1 MQFFSFMGRNIYV
14 SPVTSFLLYLK
25 ITAFFIVLASL
36 QIHAKGVAQTVRL
49 DMSNGSVTALMKEI
63 QRQTGY
69 AFLYNRNDIKELD
82 AISISIESD
91 NISEVLAESLKDL
104 PLDFVVKENEKVVI
118 LKRGATKTHRERLL
132 ANFRQQSTVQGIVV
146 DTSGTPLPGVTVSV
160 KDRTSMVT
168 STDLNGRYVLEVP
181 PGATLVYTMVGYQ
194 TEEVVVGTQQK
205 IDIVLEI
212 SASMLD
218 DVVVVGFGT
227 QKKREM
233 VGSVTSVSPD
243 DLKVPSSNLTTALA
257 GQAAGIIAYQ
267 RSGEP
272 GQDNADF
279 FVRGITTFGTNT
291 NPLILI
297 DGIEL
302 TPNDLARL
310 RPDDIQSFS
319 ILKDA
324 TATALYGSRG
334 ANGVILVVTKQGKEG
349 PAKFSFRFENSMS
362 APTRTVDV
370 ADPVTYMKMHNEAIL
385 TRDPSGNILYSQEKI
400 EMTEAGKYPLIYPA
414 NDWKSMLFKNYTMNQ
429 RSNVNVSG
437 GGGVARYYVA
447 GSFNRDNGILNV
459 DKRNNFNS
467 NIAINNYDLRSN
479 VNIDLTKTTE
489 LIVRLSANFEEYR
502 GPLLGG
508 AEMYNLM
515 VHSNPVLFPAYYP
528 ADEDFQYAQHI
539 LFGNWNNSKVNPYAE
554 MVRGYKEKSRSQILA
569 QVELKQNL
577 NFITEGLT
585 GRGMLNISRLS
596 QFAVNRSYNPFYHE
610 ISRYNRL
617 TGDYKLVE
625 TEIGTEY
632 LGYGELPDDRQQYS
646 SFYFEGSLN
655 HVRDFGKHTI
665 SNMLVFQARET
676 LTANAG
682 SLQLSLPSRNIGLAG
697 RTTYS
702 YDSRYFAEFN
712 FGYNGSERFDKNNR
726 FGFFPS
732 GGVAWLISNEKF
744 WEDIEPVVNNL
755 KLRYTYGLIGN
766 DQIGRAEDRFFYLS
780 EVNMNNAGRRAIFG
794 SEYNTIY
801 NGITISRY
809 ANPYI
814 SWEKS
819 YKQNFAIELGLWNEL
834 SVIAE
839 YFTEKRD
846 NILMTRASIPNTMG
860 LTAVPRANVGEASG
874 KGIDMMLE
882 YQKSWNPDF
891 WSSARANFT
900 YATSQYDVY
909 EEPEYKEPWR
919 SRVGMSLN
927 QATGYIAERLFVDD
941 EEAASSPPQ
950 NIGTSEYGGGDIK
963 YLDVNRDGQITE
975 ADKVP
980 LGFPE
985 VPEIV
990 YGFGV
995 SMGFKGLDFA
1005 VFFQG
1010 AARQSFWINAHSTAP
1025 FLYDAQILQAYADSY
1040 WSEENQNLYATWPRL
1055 DTKVNT
1061 NNVPGA
1067 YVDGGSLIWPSDQRN
1082 TWFMRNG
1089 NFLRVKQMELGYTVP
1104 SRLTERIKMNNLRIY
1119 LSGTNLLVFSKF
1131 KMWDVEMAGNG
1142 LGYPNQRVFNIG
1154 VNFAFN

>member
-1 MQFFSFMGRNIYV
+1 MQFFSFLGRNRCVPPI
-14 SPVTSFLLYLK
+14 TSCLLFLK
-25 ITAFFIVLASL
+25 ITALLIIVATL

-49 DMSNGSVTALMKEI
+49 DISNGTVTALIKDV

-69 AFLYNRNDIKELD
+69 AFLFNRSDIEGLD
-82 AISISIESD
+82 AVSISIESD
-91 NISEVLAESLKDL
+91 DIHEVLTESLKGL
-104 PLDFVVKENEKVVI
+104 PLDFLVKEDQKVVV
-118 LKRGATKTHRERLL
+118 LKRNESKLKRERLL
-132 ANFRQQSTVQGIVV
+132 KGLQQQPTVQGLVV

-160 KDRTSMVT
+160 KDRANMVT
-168 STDLNGRYVLEVP
+168 STDLNGRYVLQVP
-181 PGATLVYTMVGYQ
+181 DGAVLVFTMVGYQ
-194 TEEVVVGTQQK
+194 SVEIEVGSQRQ
-205 IDIVLEI
+205 IDVVLEM
-212 SASMLD
+212 SSSLLD

-227 QKKREM
+227 QKRRDV
-233 VGSVTSVSPD
+233 VGSVTSVSPGN
-243 DLKVPSSNLTTALA
+243 LKVPSSNLTSALA

-324 TATALYGSRG
+324 TATALYGARG
-334 ANGVILVVTKQGKEG
+334 ANGVILVTTKQGKEG
-349 PAKFSFRFENSMS
+349 PAKLSFRFENSMS
-362 APTRTVDV
+362 APTQTIDV
-370 ADPVTYMKMHNEAIL
+370 ADPVTFMKMHNEAIL
-385 TRDPSGNILYSQEKI
+385 TRDPLGTILYSQEKI

-414 NDWKSMLFKNYTMNQ
+414 NDWKKMLFKDYTMNQ
-429 RSNVNVSG
+429 RSNLNISG

-459 DKRNNFNS
+459 DKRNNFNN
-467 NIAINNYDLRSN
+467 NIVINNYDLRSN
-479 VNIDLTKTTE
+479 VNINLTKITE

-502 GPLLGG
+502 GPLRGG
-508 AEMYNLM
+508 ADMYNLM

-539 LFGNWNNSKVNPYAE
+539 LFGNFNNSKINPYAE

-569 QVELKQNL
+569 QLELKQGL
-577 NFITEGLT
+577 DFITKGLS

-596 QFAVNRSYNPFYHE
+596 QFAVNRAYNPFYYE

-617 TGDYKLVE
+617 TGDYKLFE
-625 TEIGTEY
+625 SQIGTEY
-632 LGYGELPDDRQQYS
+632 LGYGELASEREQYS

-655 HVRDFGKHTI
+655 YARDFGKHNVST
-665 SNMLVFQARET
+665 MAVFQARET

-682 SLQLSLPSRNIGLAG
+682 SLQLSLPSRNVGLAG

-732 GGVAWLISNEKF
+732 AGAAWLVSNEGF
-744 WEDIEPVVNNL
+744 WENIKPVVNNL
-755 KLRYTYGLIGN
+755 KLRYSYGLIGN
-766 DQIGRAEDRFFYLS
+766 DQIGTAIDRFFYLS
-780 EVNMNNAGRRAIFG
+780 EVNMDDPGRRAVFG
-794 SEYNTIY
+794 QEYNTYY
-801 NGITISRY
+801 NGITINRY

-819 YKQNFAIELGLWNEL
+819 YKQNFALELGLWNDL
-834 SVIAE
+834 SVVAE

-846 NILMTRASIPNTMG
+846 NILMTRSSIPSTMG
-860 LTAVPRANVGEASG
+860 LTATPRANVGEASG
-874 KGIDMMLE
+874 KGVDMMLE

-891 WSSARANFT
+891 WTSARANFT
-900 YATSQYDVY
+900 YATSRYDVF
-909 EEPEYKEPWR
+909 EEPEYNEPWR
-919 SRVGMSLN
+919 SRVGLSLN
-927 QATGYIAERLFVDD
+927 QVTGYIAERLFVDD
-941 EEAASSPPQ
+941 AEAAGSPPQ
-950 NIGTSEYGGGDIK
+950 YIGTSEYGGGDIK
-963 YLDVNRDGQITE
+963 YLDVNRDGRITE
-975 ADKVP
+975 ADRVP
-980 LGFPE
+980 LGHPTVPE
-985 VPEIV
+985 VV

-995 SMGFKGLDFA
+995 SMGFKGFDLS

-1010 AARQSFWINAHSTAP
+1010 AARQSFWIDAAGTAP
-1025 FLYDAQILQAYADSY
+1025 FINEAQILKDYADSY
-1040 WSEENQNLYATWPRL
+1040 WSEENQNVYALWPRL
-1055 DTKVNT
+1055 SPTLNS
-1061 NNVPGA
+1061 NNVA
-1067 YVDGGSLIWPSDQRN
+1067 TS
-1082 TWFMRNG
+1082 TWFMRDG
-1089 NFLRVKQMELGYTVP
+1089 SFLRLKQAEFGYTIP
-1104 SRLTERIKMNNLRIY
+1104 QRLSERWSMSNLRFY
-1119 LSGTNLLVFSKF
+1119 LSGTNLLLFSKF

-1142 LGYPNQRVFNIG
+1142 LGYPNQRVFNLG
-1154 VNFAFN
+1154 VNLSIN

>member
-1 MQFFSFMGRNIYV
+1 MGRNIYV

-25 ITAFFIVLASL
+25 VTAFFIVLASL

-49 DMSNGSVTALMKEI
+49 DMSNGSVTALIKDI

-69 AFLYNRNDIKELD
+69 AFLYNRDDIMALD
-82 AISISIESD
+82 AVNISIESD
-91 NISEVLAESLKDL
+91 NIREVLAESLKGL
-104 PLDFVVKENEKVVI
+104 PLDFLVKEDEKVVI
-118 LKRGATKTHRERLL
+118 LKRNTSKAKRERIL
-132 ANFRQQSTVQGIVV
+132 ASLRQQSTVSGIVV
-146 DTSGTPLPGVTVSV
+146 DTSGTPLTGVTVSV
-160 KDRTSMVT
+160 KDQTNMAT
-168 STDLNGRYVLEVP
+168 STDVNGRYVLEVP
-181 PGATLVYTMVGYQ
+181 EDAVLVITMVGYQ
-194 TEEVVVGTQQK
+194 TQEINVGNRK
-205 IDIVLEI
+205 EIDVVLEM

-227 QKKREM
+227 QKKREV
-233 VGSVTSVSPD
+233 VGSVTSVSPG

-302 TPNDLARL
+302 SANDLARL

-334 ANGVILVVTKQGKEG
+334 ANGVILVTTKQGKEG
-349 PAKFSFRFENSMS
+349 PAKFSFRFENSIS

-385 TRDPSGNILYSQEKI
+385 TRDPEGSILYSQEKI
-400 EMTEAGKYPLIYPA
+400 EMTEQGRYPLIYPA

-459 DKRNNFNS
+459 DKRNNFNN
-467 NIAINNYDLRSN
+467 NIAINNYDLRST
-479 VNIDLTKTTE
+479 VNIDLSKRTE
-489 LIVRLSANFEEYR
+489 LIVRLSANFEEYK
-502 GPLLGG
+502 GPLRGG
-508 AEMYNLM
+508 ADMYNLM

-528 ADEDFQYAQHI
+528 ADEDFQYAEHI
-539 LFGNWNNSKVNPYAE
+539 LFGNFNNSKINPYAE

-569 QVELKQNL
+569 QLELKQDL
-577 NFITEGLT
+577 DFITPGLT

-596 QFAVNRSYNPFYHE
+596 QFAVNRAYTPFYHE
-610 ISRYNRL
+610 IGRYNRL
-617 TGDYKLVE
+617 TGDYKLIE

-632 LGYGELPDDRQQYS
+632 LGYGELQNDREQYS
-646 SFYFEGSLN
+646 TFYFEGSLN
-655 HVRDFGKHTI
+655 HVRDFGKNNI
-665 SNMLVFQARET
+665 SSMLVFQARET

-682 SLQLSLPSRNIGLAG
+682 SLQLSLPSRNLGVAG
-697 RTTYS
+697 RATYS

-732 GGVAWLISNEKF
+732 AGVAWLVSNEPF
-744 WEDIEPVVNNL
+744 WDDLKPVVSNL

-766 DQIGRAEDRFFYLS
+766 DQIGTREDRFFYLS

-794 SEYNTIY
+794 SEYNTVY

-819 YKQNFAIELGLWNEL
+819 YKQNFALELGLWNDL
-834 SVIAE
+834 NIVTE

-860 LTAVPRANVGEASG
+860 LTATPRANVGEASG
-874 KGIDMMLE
+874 KGVDMMLE

-891 WSSARANFT
+891 WTSARANFT

-909 EEPEYKEPWR
+909 EEPEYNEPWR
-919 SRVGMSLN
+919 SRVGMSLK
-927 QATGYIAERLFVDD
+927 QVTGYIAERLFVDD

-950 NIGTSEYGGGDIK
+950 YVGTSEYGGGDIK
-963 YLDVNRDGQITE
+963 YLDVNRDGRITE
-975 ADKVP
+975 ADRVP
-980 LGFPE
+980 LGHPE

-995 SMGFKGLDFA
+995 SMGYKGFDFS
-1005 VFFQG
+1005 VLFQG
-1010 AARQSFWINAHSTAP
+1010 AARQSFWINAYSTAP
-1025 FLYDAQILQAYADSY
+1025 FLNDAQILQAYADSY

-1055 DTKVNT
+1055 DTRVNT

-1067 YVDGGSLIWPSDQRN
+1067 YIDGNGNQQWAADQRN

-1104 SRLTERIKMNNLRIY
+1104 SRLTERIKMNNLRLY

-1154 VNFAFN
+1154 LNFDFN